1 MLYGGWAIH
10 LGWTS
15 HMTLPLTIYDGLI
28 LNNNILDSNYA
39 LRVTTYLKRFHFWK
53 RLRDYNVLE
62 L

>member
-1 MLYGGWAIH
+1 
-10 LGWTS
+10 
-15 HMTLPLTIYDGLI
+15 MTLPLTIYDGLI